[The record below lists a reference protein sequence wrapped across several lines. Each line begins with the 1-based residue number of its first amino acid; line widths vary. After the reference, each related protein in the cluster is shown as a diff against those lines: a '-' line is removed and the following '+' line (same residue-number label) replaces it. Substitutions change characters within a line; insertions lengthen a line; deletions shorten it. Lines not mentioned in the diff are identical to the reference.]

1 MLNFSCLSIKICN
14 NLTSHS
20 KTFMT
25 MFIIYYEN
33 TWYDL
38 EWANDLQL
46 ILLIS
51 NCRIKRIITWAIKT
65 HI

>member
-1 MLNFSCLSIKICN
+1 MFYFSCFNIKIYI

-33 TWYDL
+33 MWYDL
-38 EWANDLQL
+38 EWANDV
-46 ILLIS
+46 S
-51 NCRIKRIITWAIKT
+51 IK
-65 HI
+65 